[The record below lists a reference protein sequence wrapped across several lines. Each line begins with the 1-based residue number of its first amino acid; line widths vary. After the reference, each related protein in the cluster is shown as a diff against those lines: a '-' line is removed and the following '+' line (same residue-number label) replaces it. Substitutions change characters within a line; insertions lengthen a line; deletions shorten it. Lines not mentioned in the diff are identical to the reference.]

1 MAKQR
6 NNIIELSRFVYSLL
20 VVGYHIQLS
29 YDVDDK
35 TVDPFECGALAV
47 EYYFFLSGYF
57 LARSLEKISA
67 DNKTS
72 FIKKYYIFM
81 KNKITALLNVHF
93 TAIVAVLIIIA
104 CCDKKNFV
112 NKLLPGIT
120 SIFLV
125 HMAVVYHG
133 NFEKALIVPE
143 WYLSSMIICMLI
155 MVPIFLAFRKL
166 VRGVYVALILLGF
179 LVIFVLIFGLVTKFN
194 FKPNM
199 IFDMRAW
206 GEMNISM
213 FSYYLSLYIEKQT
226 YSNSINILLK
236 IVEIVAYCT
245 PVILGIIPISSNN
258 EAICM
263 TITGACAFVAIFITF
278 AKKGNIIKSEKANYI
293 FGYLG
298 SISLPIYLFHPVI
311 IQLIDFVWDNCPKYA
326 KYLIV
331 FFSALALA
339 FVYRLIA
346 DFLNKKI
353 EERKKKKEEEK
364 NKYQLQ
370 EKEKEEVNEAI
381 NVKENKDD
389 GDSKDNQIF
398 EKDN

>member
-1 MAKQR
+1 MSKQR
-6 NNIIELSRFVYSLL
+6 NNIIELGRFVYSLL

-29 YDVDDK
+29 YDEEDK
-35 TVDPFECGALAV
+35 SVDPFECGALAV

-57 LARSLEKISA
+57 FARSLEKLSL
-67 DNKTS
+67 DNKMS
-72 FIKKYYIFM
+72 FIKKYYTFM
-81 KNKITALLNVHF
+81 KNKIKALLTVHF
-93 TAIVAVLIIIA
+93 IAIIAILIIIA

-125 HMAVVYHG
+125 QMAVVYHG

-166 VRGVYVALILLGF
+166 MKGVFVVLILLGVLAIF
-179 LVIFVLIFGLVTKFN
+179 AVIFILITNMKL
-194 FKPNM
+194 KPNM
-199 IFDMRAW
+199 VFDMRAW
-206 GEMNISM
+206 GEMNLSM

-226 YSNSINILLK
+226 YSNGINILLK
-236 IVEIVAYCT
+236 IVEIVAYCI
-245 PVILGIIPISSNN
+245 PVILGIIPISANN
-258 EAICM
+258 EPICM

-278 AKKGNIIKSEKANYI
+278 SKKGNIIKSEKANYI

-298 SISLPIYLFHPVI
+298 SISLPIYIFHPVI
-311 IQLIDFVWDNCPKYA
+311 IDLIDYVWIPCPKYA

-339 FVYRLIA
+339 LLYRIIA

-353 EERKKKKEEEK
+353 EERKKRKEEEK
-364 NKYQLQ
+364 NK
-370 EKEKEEVNEAI
+370 EKINEIGEIDENININEK
-381 NVKENKDD
+381 KD
-389 GDSKDNQIF
+389 GSDSKNNLKLI
-398 EKDN
+398 

>member
-1 MAKQR
+1 MSKQR
-6 NNIIELSRFVYSLL
+6 NNIIELGRFVYSLL

-29 YDVDDK
+29 YDEEDK
-35 TVDPFECGALAV
+35 SVDPFECGALAV

-57 LARSLEKISA
+57 LARSLEKLSL
-67 DNKTS
+67 DNKMS
-72 FIKKYYIFM
+72 FIKKYYTFM
-81 KNKITALLNVHF
+81 KNKIKALLTVHF
-93 TAIVAVLIIIA
+93 IAIIAILIIIA

-125 HMAVVYHG
+125 QMAVVYHG

-166 VRGVYVALILLGF
+166 MKGVFVVLILLGVLAIF
-179 LVIFVLIFGLVTKFN
+179 AVIFILITNMKL
-194 FKPNM
+194 KPNM

-206 GEMNISM
+206 GEMNLSM

-226 YSNSINILLK
+226 YSNGINILLK
-236 IVEIVAYCT
+236 IVEIVAYCI
-245 PVILGIIPISSNN
+245 PVILGIIPISANN
-258 EAICM
+258 EPICM

-278 AKKGNIIKSEKANYI
+278 SKKGNIIKSEKANYI

-298 SISLPIYLFHPVI
+298 SISLPIYIFHPVI
-311 IQLIDFVWDNCPKYA
+311 IDLIDYVWIPCPKYA

-339 FVYRLIA
+339 LLYRIIA

-353 EERKKKKEEEK
+353 EERKKRKEEEK
-364 NKYQLQ
+364 NK
-370 EKEKEEVNEAI
+370 EKINEIGEIDENINVNE
-381 NVKENKDD
+381 KKD
-389 GDSKDNQIF
+389 GSDSKNNLKLI
-398 EKDN
+398 

>member
-1 MAKQR
+1 MSKQR
-6 NNIIELSRFVYSLL
+6 NNIIELGRFIYSLL

-29 YDVDDK
+29 YDEEDK
-35 TVDPFECGALAV
+35 SVDPFECGALAV

-57 LARSLEKISA
+57 FARSLEKLSL
-67 DNKTS
+67 DNKMS
-72 FIKKYYIFM
+72 FIKKYYTFM
-81 KNKITALLNVHF
+81 KNKIKALLTVHF
-93 TAIVAVLIIIA
+93 IAIIAILIIIA

-125 HMAVVYHG
+125 QMAVVYHG

-166 VRGVYVALILLGF
+166 MKGVFVVLILLGVLAIF
-179 LVIFVLIFGLVTKFN
+179 AVIFILITNMKL
-194 FKPNM
+194 KPNM
-199 IFDMRAW
+199 VFDMRAW
-206 GEMNISM
+206 GEMNLSM
-213 FSYYLSLYIEKQT
+213 FSYYLSLYIEKQA
-226 YSNSINILLK
+226 YSNGINILLK

-245 PVILGIIPISSNN
+245 PVILGIIPISANN
-258 EAICM
+258 EPICM
-263 TITGACAFVAIFITF
+263 SITGACAFVAIFITF
-278 AKKGNIIKSEKANYI
+278 SKKGNIIKSEKANYI

-298 SISLPIYLFHPVI
+298 SISLPIYIFHPVI
-311 IQLIDFVWDNCPKYA
+311 IDLIDYVWIPCPKYA

-339 FVYRLIA
+339 LLYRIIA

-353 EERKKKKEEEK
+353 EERKKRKEEEK
-364 NKYQLQ
+364 NK
-370 EKEKEEVNEAI
+370 EKINEIGEIDENININEK
-381 NVKENKDD
+381 KD
-389 GDSKDNQIF
+389 GSDSKNNLKLI
-398 EKDN
+398 

>member
-1 MAKQR
+1 MSKQR
-6 NNIIELSRFVYSLL
+6 NIIIELGRFVYSLL

-29 YDVDDK
+29 YDEEDK
-35 TVDPFECGALAV
+35 SVDPFECGALAV

-57 LARSLEKISA
+57 LARSLEKLSL
-67 DNKTS
+67 DNKMS
-72 FIKKYYIFM
+72 FIKKYYTFM
-81 KNKITALLNVHF
+81 KNKIKALLTVHF
-93 TAIVAVLIIIA
+93 IAIIAILIIIA

-125 HMAVVYHG
+125 QMAVVYHG

-166 VRGVYVALILLGF
+166 MKGVFVVLILLGVLAIF
-179 LVIFVLIFGLVTKFN
+179 AVIFILITKMKL
-194 FKPNM
+194 KPNM

-206 GEMNISM
+206 GEMNVSM
-213 FSYYLSLYIEKQT
+213 FSYYLSIYIEKQT
-226 YSNSINILLK
+226 YSNGINILLK
-236 IVEIVAYCT
+236 IVEIVAYCI
-245 PVILGIIPISSNN
+245 PVILGIIPISANN
-258 EAICM
+258 EPICM

-278 AKKGNIIKSEKANYI
+278 SKKGNIIKSEKANYI

-298 SISLPIYLFHPVI
+298 RISLPIYIFHPVI
-311 IQLIDFVWDNCPKYA
+311 IDLIDYVWIPCPKYA

-339 FVYRLIA
+339 LLYRIIA

-353 EERKKKKEEEK
+353 EERKKRKEEEK
-364 NKYQLQ
+364 NK
-370 EKEKEEVNEAI
+370 EKINEIGEIDENINVNE
-381 NVKENKDD
+381 KKD
-389 GDSKDNQIF
+389 GSDSKNNLKLI
-398 EKDN
+398 

>member
-1 MAKQR
+1 MSKQR
-6 NNIIELSRFVYSLL
+6 NNIIELGRFVYSLL

-29 YDVDDK
+29 YDEEDK
-35 TVDPFECGALAV
+35 SVDPFECGALAV

-57 LARSLEKISA
+57 FARSLEKLSL
-67 DNKTS
+67 DNKMS
-72 FIKKYYIFM
+72 FIKKYYTFM
-81 KNKITALLNVHF
+81 KNKIKALLTVHF
-93 TAIVAVLIIIA
+93 IAIIAILIIIA

-125 HMAVVYHG
+125 QMAVVYHG

-166 VRGVYVALILLGF
+166 MKGVFVVLILLGVLAIF
-179 LVIFVLIFGLVTKFN
+179 AVIFILITNMKL
-194 FKPNM
+194 KPNM
-199 IFDMRAW
+199 VFDMRAW
-206 GEMNISM
+206 GEMNLSM

-226 YSNSINILLK
+226 YSNGINILLK

-245 PVILGIIPISSNN
+245 PVILGIIPISANN
-258 EAICM
+258 EPICM
-263 TITGACAFVAIFITF
+263 SITGACAFVAIFITF
-278 AKKGNIIKSEKANYI
+278 SKKGNIIKSEKANYI

-298 SISLPIYLFHPVI
+298 SISLPIYIFHPVI
-311 IQLIDFVWDNCPKYA
+311 IDLIDYVWIPCPKYA

-339 FVYRLIA
+339 LLYRIIA

-353 EERKKKKEEEK
+353 EERKKRKEEEK
-364 NKYQLQ
+364 NK
-370 EKEKEEVNEAI
+370 EKINEIGEIDENINVNE
-381 NVKENKDD
+381 KKD
-389 GDSKDNQIF
+389 GSDSKNNLKLI
-398 EKDN
+398 

>member
-1 MAKQR
+1 MSKQR
-6 NNIIELSRFVYSLL
+6 NNIIELGRFVYSLL

-29 YDVDDK
+29 YDEEDK
-35 TVDPFECGALAV
+35 SVDPFECGALAV

-57 LARSLEKISA
+57 LARSLEKLSL
-67 DNKTS
+67 DNKMS
-72 FIKKYYIFM
+72 FIKKYYTFM
-81 KNKITALLNVHF
+81 KNKIKALLTVHF
-93 TAIVAVLIIIA
+93 IAIIAILIIIA

-125 HMAVVYHG
+125 QMAVVYHG

-166 VRGVYVALILLGF
+166 MKGVFVVLILLGVLAIF
-179 LVIFVLIFGLVTKFN
+179 AVIFILITKMKL
-194 FKPNM
+194 KPNM

-206 GEMNISM
+206 GEMNVSM

-226 YSNSINILLK
+226 YSNGINILLK
-236 IVEIVAYCT
+236 IVEIVAYCI
-245 PVILGIIPISSNN
+245 PVILGIIPISANN
-258 EAICM
+258 EPICM

-278 AKKGNIIKSEKANYI
+278 SKKGNIIKSEKANYI

-298 SISLPIYLFHPVI
+298 SISLPIYIFHPVI
-311 IQLIDFVWDNCPKYA
+311 IDLIDYVWIPCPKYA

-339 FVYRLIA
+339 LLYRIIA

-353 EERKKKKEEEK
+353 EERKKRKEEEK
-364 NKYQLQ
+364 NK
-370 EKEKEEVNEAI
+370 EKINEIGEIDENINVNE
-381 NVKENKDD
+381 KKD
-389 GDSKDNQIF
+389 GSDSKNNLKLI
-398 EKDN
+398 

>member
-1 MAKQR
+1 MSKQR
-6 NNIIELSRFVYSLL
+6 NNIIELGRFVYSLL

-29 YDVDDK
+29 YDEEDK
-35 TVDPFECGALAV
+35 SVDPFECGALAV

-57 LARSLEKISA
+57 LARSLGKLSL
-67 DNKTS
+67 DNKMS
-72 FIKKYYIFM
+72 FIKKYYTFM
-81 KNKITALLNVHF
+81 KNKIKALLTVHF
-93 TAIVAVLIIIA
+93 IAIIAILIIIA

-125 HMAVVYHG
+125 QMAVVYHG

-166 VRGVYVALILLGF
+166 MKGVFVVLILLGVLAIF
-179 LVIFVLIFGLVTKFN
+179 AVIFILITNMKL
-194 FKPNM
+194 KPNM
-199 IFDMRAW
+199 VFDMRAW
-206 GEMNISM
+206 GEMNLSM

-226 YSNSINILLK
+226 YSNGINILLK

-245 PVILGIIPISSNN
+245 PVILGIIPISANN
-258 EAICM
+258 EPICM

-278 AKKGNIIKSEKANYI
+278 SKKGNIIKSEKANYI

-298 SISLPIYLFHPVI
+298 SISLPIYIFHPVI
-311 IQLIDFVWDNCPKYA
+311 IDLIDYVWIPCPKYA

-339 FVYRLIA
+339 LLYRIIA

-353 EERKKKKEEEK
+353 EERKKRKEEEK
-364 NKYQLQ
+364 NK
-370 EKEKEEVNEAI
+370 EKINEIGEIDENINVNE
-381 NVKENKDD
+381 KKD
-389 GDSKDNQIF
+389 GSDSKNNLKLI
-398 EKDN
+398 

>member
-1 MAKQR
+1 MSKQR
-6 NNIIELSRFVYSLL
+6 NNIIELGRFVYSLL

-29 YDVDDK
+29 YDEEDK
-35 TVDPFECGALAV
+35 SVDPFECGALAV

-57 LARSLEKISA
+57 FARSLEKLSL
-67 DNKTS
+67 DNKMS
-72 FIKKYYIFM
+72 FIKKYYTFM
-81 KNKITALLNVHF
+81 KNKIKALLTVHF
-93 TAIVAVLIIIA
+93 IAIIAILIIIA

-125 HMAVVYHG
+125 QMAVVYHG

-166 VRGVYVALILLGF
+166 MKGVFVVLILLGVLAIF
-179 LVIFVLIFGLVTKFN
+179 AVIFILITKMKL
-194 FKPNM
+194 KPNM

-206 GEMNISM
+206 GEMNVSL

-226 YSNSINILLK
+226 YSNGINILLK

-245 PVILGIIPISSNN
+245 PVILGIIPISANN
-258 EAICM
+258 EPICM
-263 TITGACAFVAIFITF
+263 SITGACAFVAIFITF
-278 AKKGNIIKSEKANYI
+278 SKKGNIIKSEKANYI

-298 SISLPIYLFHPVI
+298 RISLPIYIFHPVI
-311 IQLIDFVWDNCPKYA
+311 IDLIDYVWIPCPKYA

-339 FVYRLIA
+339 LLYRIIA
-346 DFLNKKI
+346 DFLSKKI
-353 EERKKKKEEEK
+353 EERKKRKEEEK
-364 NKYQLQ
+364 NK
-370 EKEKEEVNEAI
+370 EKINEIGEIDENINVNE
-381 NVKENKDD
+381 KKD
-389 GDSKDNQIF
+389 GSDSKNNLKLI
-398 EKDN
+398 

>member
-1 MAKQR
+1 MSKQR
-6 NNIIELSRFVYSLL
+6 NNIIELGRFVYSLL

-29 YDVDDK
+29 YDVEDK
-35 TVDPFECGALAV
+35 SVDPFECGALAV

-57 LARSLEKISA
+57 LARSLEKLSL
-67 DNKTS
+67 DNKMS
-72 FIKKYYIFM
+72 FIKKYYTFM
-81 KNKITALLNVHF
+81 KNKIKALLTVHF
-93 TAIVAVLIIIA
+93 IAIIAILIIIA

-125 HMAVVYHG
+125 QMAVVYHG

-166 VRGVYVALILLGF
+166 MKGVFVVLILLGVLAIF
-179 LVIFVLIFGLVTKFN
+179 AVIFILITNMKL
-194 FKPNM
+194 KPNM

-206 GEMNISM
+206 GEMNVSM

-226 YSNSINILLK
+226 YSNGINILLK

-245 PVILGIIPISSNN
+245 PVILGIIPISANN
-258 EAICM
+258 EPICM
-263 TITGACAFVAIFITF
+263 SITGACAFVAIFITF
-278 AKKGNIIKSEKANYI
+278 SKKGNIIKSEKANYI

-298 SISLPIYLFHPVI
+298 SISLPIYIFHPVI
-311 IQLIDFVWDNCPKYA
+311 IDLIDYVWIPCPKYA

-339 FVYRLIA
+339 LLYRIIA
-346 DFLNKKI
+346 DFLKKKI
-353 EERKKKKEEEK
+353 EERKKRKEEEK
-364 NKYQLQ
+364 NK
-370 EKEKEEVNEAI
+370 EKINEIGEIDENINVNE
-381 NVKENKDD
+381 KKD
-389 GDSKDNQIF
+389 GSDSKNNLKLI
-398 EKDN
+398 

>member
-1 MAKQR
+1 MSKQR
-6 NNIIELSRFVYSLL
+6 NNIIELGRFVYSLL

-29 YDVDDK
+29 YDEEDK
-35 TVDPFECGALAV
+35 SVDPFECGALAV

-57 LARSLEKISA
+57 LARSLEKLSL
-67 DNKTS
+67 DNKMS
-72 FIKKYYIFM
+72 FIKKYYTFM
-81 KNKITALLNVHF
+81 KNKIKALLTVHF
-93 TAIVAVLIIIA
+93 IAIIAILIIIA

-125 HMAVVYHG
+125 QMAVVYHG

-166 VRGVYVALILLGF
+166 MKGVFVVLILLGVLAIF
-179 LVIFVLIFGLVTKFN
+179 AVIFILITKMKL
-194 FKPNM
+194 KPNM

-206 GEMNISM
+206 GEMNLSM

-226 YSNSINILLK
+226 YSNGINILLK
-236 IVEIVAYCT
+236 IVEIVAYCI
-245 PVILGIIPISSNN
+245 PVILGIIPISANN
-258 EAICM
+258 EPICM
-263 TITGACAFVAIFITF
+263 SITGACTFVAIFITF
-278 AKKGNIIKSEKANYI
+278 SKKGNIIKSEKANYI

-298 SISLPIYLFHPVI
+298 RISLPIYIFHPVI
-311 IQLIDFVWDNCPKYA
+311 IDLIDYVWIPCPKYA

-339 FVYRLIA
+339 LLYRIIA

-353 EERKKKKEEEK
+353 EERKKRKEEEK
-364 NKYQLQ
+364 NI
-370 EKEKEEVNEAI
+370 EKINERGEMDENINVNE
-381 NVKENKDD
+381 KKD
-389 GDSKDNQIF
+389 GSDSKNNLKLI
-398 EKDN
+398 

>member
-1 MAKQR
+1 MSKQR
-6 NNIIELSRFVYSLL
+6 NNIIELGRFVYSLL

-29 YDVDDK
+29 YDEEDK
-35 TVDPFECGALAV
+35 SVDPFECGALAV

-57 LARSLEKISA
+57 LARSLEKLNL
-67 DNKTS
+67 DNKMS
-72 FIKKYYIFM
+72 FIKKYYTFM
-81 KNKITALLNVHF
+81 KNKIKALLTVHF
-93 TAIVAVLIIIA
+93 IAIIAILIIIA

-125 HMAVVYHG
+125 QMAVVYHG

-166 VRGVYVALILLGF
+166 MKGVFVVLILLGVLAIF
-179 LVIFVLIFGLVTKFN
+179 AVIFILITKMKL
-194 FKPNM
+194 KPNM

-206 GEMNISM
+206 GEMNLSM
-213 FSYYLSLYIEKQT
+213 FSYYISLYIEKQT
-226 YSNSINILLK
+226 YSNGINILLK
-236 IVEIVAYCT
+236 IVEIVAYCI
-245 PVILGIIPISSNN
+245 PVILGIIPISANN
-258 EAICM
+258 EPICM

-278 AKKGNIIKSEKANYI
+278 SKKGNIIKSEKANYI

-298 SISLPIYLFHPVI
+298 SISLPIYIFHPVI
-311 IQLIDFVWDNCPKYA
+311 IDLIDYVWIPCPKYA

-339 FVYRLIA
+339 LLYRIIA

-353 EERKKKKEEEK
+353 EERKKRKEEEK
-364 NKYQLQ
+364 NK
-370 EKEKEEVNEAI
+370 EKINEMGEIDENINVNE
-381 NVKENKDD
+381 KKD
-389 GDSKDNQIF
+389 GSDSKNNLKLI
-398 EKDN
+398 

>member
-1 MAKQR
+1 MSKQR
-6 NNIIELSRFVYSLL
+6 NNIIELGRFVYSLL

-29 YDVDDK
+29 YDEEDK
-35 TVDPFECGALAV
+35 SVDPFECGALAV

-57 LARSLEKISA
+57 LARSLEKLSL
-67 DNKTS
+67 DNKMS
-72 FIKKYYIFM
+72 FIKKYYTFM
-81 KNKITALLNVHF
+81 KNKIKALLTVHF
-93 TAIVAVLIIIA
+93 IAIIAILIIIA

-125 HMAVVYHG
+125 QMAVVYHG

-166 VRGVYVALILLGF
+166 MKGVFVVLILLGVLAIF
-179 LVIFVLIFGLVTKFN
+179 AVIFILITKMKL
-194 FKPNM
+194 KPNM

-206 GEMNISM
+206 GEMNLSM

-226 YSNSINILLK
+226 YSNGINILLK
-236 IVEIVAYCT
+236 IVEIVAYCI
-245 PVILGIIPISSNN
+245 PVILGIIPISANN
-258 EAICM
+258 EPICM
-263 TITGACAFVAIFITF
+263 SITGACTFVAIFITF
-278 AKKGNIIKSEKANYI
+278 SKKGNIIKSEKANYI

-298 SISLPIYLFHPVI
+298 SISLPIYIFHPVI
-311 IQLIDFVWDNCPKYA
+311 IDLIDYVWIPCPKYA

-339 FVYRLIA
+339 LLYRIIA

-353 EERKKKKEEEK
+353 EERKKRKEEEK
-364 NKYQLQ
+364 NK
-370 EKEKEEVNEAI
+370 EKINEMGEIDENINVNE
-381 NVKENKDD
+381 NKA
-389 GDSKDNQIF
+389 GSDSKNNLKLI
-398 EKDN
+398 

>member
-1 MAKQR
+1 MSKQR
-6 NNIIELSRFVYSLL
+6 NNIIELGRFVYSLL

-29 YDVDDK
+29 YDEEDK
-35 TVDPFECGALAV
+35 SVDPFECGALAV

-57 LARSLEKISA
+57 LARSLEKLSL
-67 DNKTS
+67 DNKMS
-72 FIKKYYIFM
+72 FIKKYYTFM
-81 KNKITALLNVHF
+81 KNKIKALLTVHF
-93 TAIVAVLIIIA
+93 IAIIAILIIIA

-125 HMAVVYHG
+125 QMAVVYHG

-166 VRGVYVALILLGF
+166 MKGVFVVLILLGVLAIF
-179 LVIFVLIFGLVTKFN
+179 AVIFILITNMKL
-194 FKPNM
+194 KPNM

-206 GEMNISM
+206 GEMNLSM

-226 YSNSINILLK
+226 YSNGINILLK
-236 IVEIVAYCT
+236 IVEIVAYCI
-245 PVILGIIPISSNN
+245 PVILGIIPISANN
-258 EAICM
+258 EPICM
-263 TITGACAFVAIFITF
+263 SITGACAFVAIFITF
-278 AKKGNIIKSEKANYI
+278 SKKGNIIKSEKANYI

-298 SISLPIYLFHPVI
+298 SISLPIYIFHPVI
-311 IQLIDFVWDNCPKYA
+311 IDLIDYVWIPCPKYA

-339 FVYRLIA
+339 LLYRIIA

-353 EERKKKKEEEK
+353 EERKKRKEEEK
-364 NKYQLQ
+364 NK
-370 EKEKEEVNEAI
+370 EKINEIGEIDENINVNE
-381 NVKENKDD
+381 KKD
-389 GDSKDNQIF
+389 GSDSKNNLKLI
-398 EKDN
+398 

>member
-1 MAKQR
+1 MSKQR
-6 NNIIELSRFVYSLL
+6 NNIIELGRFVYSLL

-29 YDVDDK
+29 YDEEDK
-35 TVDPFECGALAV
+35 SVDPFECGALAV

-57 LARSLEKISA
+57 LARSLEKLSL
-67 DNKTS
+67 DNKMS
-72 FIKKYYIFM
+72 FIKKYYTFM
-81 KNKITALLNVHF
+81 KNKIKALLTVHF
-93 TAIVAVLIIIA
+93 IAIIAILIIIA

-125 HMAVVYHG
+125 QMAVVYHG

-166 VRGVYVALILLGF
+166 MKGVFVVLILLGVLAIF
-179 LVIFVLIFGLVTKFN
+179 AVIFILITNMKL
-194 FKPNM
+194 KPNM
-199 IFDMRAW
+199 VFDMRAW
-206 GEMNISM
+206 GEMNVSM

-226 YSNSINILLK
+226 YSNGINILLK
-236 IVEIVAYCT
+236 IVEIVAYCI
-245 PVILGIIPISSNN
+245 PVILGIIPISANN
-258 EAICM
+258 EPICM
-263 TITGACAFVAIFITF
+263 SITGACAFVAIFITF
-278 AKKGNIIKSEKANYI
+278 SKKGNIIKSEKANYI

-298 SISLPIYLFHPVI
+298 SISLPIYIFHPVI
-311 IQLIDFVWDNCPKYA
+311 IDLIDYVWIPCPKYA

-339 FVYRLIA
+339 LLYRIIA

-353 EERKKKKEEEK
+353 EERKKRKEEEK
-364 NKYQLQ
+364 NK
-370 EKEKEEVNEAI
+370 EKINEIGEIDENINVNE
-381 NVKENKDD
+381 KKD
-389 GDSKDNQIF
+389 GSDSKNNLKLI
-398 EKDN
+398 

>member
-1 MAKQR
+1 MSKQR
-6 NNIIELSRFVYSLL
+6 NNIIELGRFVYSLL

-29 YDVDDK
+29 YDVEDK
-35 TVDPFECGALAV
+35 SVDPFECGALAV

-57 LARSLEKISA
+57 LARSLEKLSL
-67 DNKTS
+67 DNKMS
-72 FIKKYYIFM
+72 FIKKYYTFM
-81 KNKITALLNVHF
+81 KNKIKALLTVHF
-93 TAIVAVLIIIA
+93 IAIIAILIIIA

-125 HMAVVYHG
+125 QMAVVYHG

-166 VRGVYVALILLGF
+166 MKGVFVVLILLGVLAIF
-179 LVIFVLIFGLVTKFN
+179 AVIFILITKMKL
-194 FKPNM
+194 KPNM
-199 IFDMRAW
+199 IFNMRAW
-206 GEMNISM
+206 GEMNVSM

-226 YSNSINILLK
+226 YSNGINILLK
-236 IVEIVAYCT
+236 IVEIVAYCI
-245 PVILGIIPISSNN
+245 PVILGIIPISANN
-258 EAICM
+258 EPICM

-278 AKKGNIIKSEKANYI
+278 SKKGNIIKSEKANYI

-298 SISLPIYLFHPVI
+298 RISLPIYIFHPVI
-311 IQLIDFVWDNCPKYA
+311 IDLIDYVWIPCPKYA

-339 FVYRLIA
+339 LLYRIIA

-353 EERKKKKEEEK
+353 EERKKRKEEEK
-364 NKYQLQ
+364 NK
-370 EKEKEEVNEAI
+370 EKINEMGEIDENINVNE
-381 NVKENKDD
+381 KKD
-389 GDSKDNQIF
+389 GSDSKNNLKLI
-398 EKDN
+398 

>member
-1 MAKQR
+1 MSKQR
-6 NNIIELSRFVYSLL
+6 NNIIELGRFVYSLL

-29 YDVDDK
+29 YDEEDK
-35 TVDPFECGALAV
+35 SVDPFECGALAV

-57 LARSLEKISA
+57 LARSLEKLSL
-67 DNKTS
+67 DNKMS
-72 FIKKYYIFM
+72 FIKKYYTFM
-81 KNKITALLNVHF
+81 KNKIKALLTVHF
-93 TAIVAVLIIIA
+93 IAIIAILIIIA

-125 HMAVVYHG
+125 QMAVVYHG

-166 VRGVYVALILLGF
+166 MKGVFVVLILLGVLAIF
-179 LVIFVLIFGLVTKFN
+179 AVIFILITNMKL
-194 FKPNM
+194 KPNM

-206 GEMNISM
+206 GEMNVSM

-226 YSNSINILLK
+226 YSNGINILLK

-245 PVILGIIPISSNN
+245 PVILGIIPISANN
-258 EAICM
+258 EPICM
-263 TITGACAFVAIFITF
+263 SITGACAFVAIFITF
-278 AKKGNIIKSEKANYI
+278 SKKGNIIKSEKANYI

-298 SISLPIYLFHPVI
+298 SISLPIYIFHPVI
-311 IQLIDFVWDNCPKYA
+311 IDLIDYVWIPCPKYA

-339 FVYRLIA
+339 LLYRIIA

-353 EERKKKKEEEK
+353 EERKKRKEEEK
-364 NKYQLQ
+364 NK
-370 EKEKEEVNEAI
+370 EKINEIGEIDENINVNE
-381 NVKENKDD
+381 KKD
-389 GDSKDNQIF
+389 GFDSKNNLKLI
-398 EKDN
+398 

>member
-1 MAKQR
+1 MSKQR
-6 NNIIELSRFVYSLL
+6 NNIIELGRFVYSLL

-29 YDVDDK
+29 YDEEDK
-35 TVDPFECGALAV
+35 SVDPFECGALAV

-57 LARSLEKISA
+57 LARSLEKLSL
-67 DNKTS
+67 DNKMS
-72 FIKKYYIFM
+72 FIKKYYTFM
-81 KNKITALLNVHF
+81 KNKIKALLTVHF
-93 TAIVAVLIIIA
+93 IAIIAILIIIA

-125 HMAVVYHG
+125 QMAVVYHG

-166 VRGVYVALILLGF
+166 MKGVFVVLILLGVLAIF
-179 LVIFVLIFGLVTKFN
+179 AVIFILITKMKL
-194 FKPNM
+194 KPNM

-206 GEMNISM
+206 GEMNVSM

-226 YSNSINILLK
+226 YSNGINILLK
-236 IVEIVAYCT
+236 IVEIVAYCI
-245 PVILGIIPISSNN
+245 PVILGIIPISANN
-258 EAICM
+258 EPICM

-278 AKKGNIIKSEKANYI
+278 SKKGNIIKSEKANYI

-298 SISLPIYLFHPVI
+298 RISLPIYIFHPVI
-311 IQLIDFVWDNCPKYA
+311 IDLIDYVWIPCPKYA

-339 FVYRLIA
+339 LLYRIIA

-353 EERKKKKEEEK
+353 EERKKRKEEEK
-364 NKYQLQ
+364 NK
-370 EKEKEEVNEAI
+370 EKINEMGEIDENINVNE
-381 NVKENKDD
+381 KKD
-389 GDSKDNQIF
+389 GSDSKNNLKLI
-398 EKDN
+398 

>member
-1 MAKQR
+1 MSKQR
-6 NNIIELSRFVYSLL
+6 NNIIELGRFVYSLL

-29 YDVDDK
+29 YDEEDK
-35 TVDPFECGALAV
+35 SVDPFECGALAV

-57 LARSLEKISA
+57 LARSLEKLSL
-67 DNKTS
+67 DNKMS
-72 FIKKYYIFM
+72 FIKKYYTFM
-81 KNKITALLNVHF
+81 KNKIKALLTVHF
-93 TAIVAVLIIIA
+93 IAIIAILIIIA

-125 HMAVVYHG
+125 QMAVVYHG

-166 VRGVYVALILLGF
+166 MKGVFVVLILLGVLAIF
-179 LVIFVLIFGLVTKFN
+179 AVIFILITNMKL
-194 FKPNM
+194 KPNM

-206 GEMNISM
+206 GEMNLSM
-213 FSYYLSLYIEKQT
+213 FSYYLSLYIEKQA
-226 YSNSINILLK
+226 YSNGINILLK

-245 PVILGIIPISSNN
+245 PVILGIIPISANN
-258 EAICM
+258 EPICM
-263 TITGACAFVAIFITF
+263 SITGACVFVAIFITF
-278 AKKGNIIKSEKANYI
+278 SKKGNIIKSEKANYI

-298 SISLPIYLFHPVI
+298 SISLPIYIFHPVI
-311 IQLIDFVWDNCPKYA
+311 IDLIDYVWIPCPKYA

-339 FVYRLIA
+339 LLYRIIA

-353 EERKKKKEEEK
+353 EERKKRKEEEK
-364 NKYQLQ
+364 NK
-370 EKEKEEVNEAI
+370 EKMNEIGEIDENINVNEK
-381 NVKENKDD
+381 ND
-389 GDSKDNQIF
+389 GSDSKNNLKLI
-398 EKDN
+398 